1 MQDYGNKKI
10 TILKF
15 HAFQSNNYNT
25 PATGY
30 QKLRNKLIVAT
41 YDPAQPNT
49 SGIVDLWT
57 VPVLNAAL
65 QSFGSISGFGK
76 IQSLTYRER

>member
-1 MQDYGNKKI
+1 MQDYGAKKI
-10 TILKF
+10 TVLKF
-15 HAFQSNNYNT
+15 HQFQSNNYNT
-25 PATGY
+25 PAAGY

-41 YDPAQPNT
+41 YDAAAPAT
-49 SGIVDLWT
+49 SGTLDLWN

-65 QSFGSISGFGK
+65 TSYGSISGFGK